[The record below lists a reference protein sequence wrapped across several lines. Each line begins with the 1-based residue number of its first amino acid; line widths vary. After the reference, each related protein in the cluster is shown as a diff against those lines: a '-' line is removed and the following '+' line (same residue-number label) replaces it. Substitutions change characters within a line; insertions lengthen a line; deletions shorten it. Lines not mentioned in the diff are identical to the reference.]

1 MAFLEERISV
11 SVQHGFSIEDDYN
24 VLITKTSGDQEH
36 RALVHPIP
44 RRLFTVRYIDTPQ
57 NLYLSVLGLYHRAY
71 GRFAGF
77 RAKCLDDFTTN
88 AQIQPPTALDMALVA
103 LTTTTFQLVKY
114 YGAGGAAI
122 PSIGYPK
129 RTIHK
134 PVAGTVKVA
143 IAGVETTT
151 GFVVDYTTG
160 IITFAVA
167 PVGTVTGGCEFDIPV
182 RFDTAIPFKQ
192 DFGWR
197 DTSDIKLIEL
207 LTP

>member
-11 SVQHGFSIEDDYN
+11 SVQHGVIIEDDYN
-24 VLITKTSGDQEH
+24 VLITKTSGDQEY

-57 NLYLSVLGLYHRAY
+57 NLYASVLGLYHRAY

-88 AQIQPPTALDMALVA
+88 VQIQPPTALDMTLDV

-114 YGAGGAAI
+114 YGAGGTAL
-122 PSIGYPK
+122 SIGYPK
-129 RTIHK
+129 RVIHK
-134 PVAGTVKVA
+134 PVSGTVKIAVA
-143 IAGVETTT
+143 GIEVTT
-151 GFVVDYTTG
+151 GFTVDHTTG

-182 RFDTAIPFKQ
+182 RFDTAIPFRQ